1 MDSNTAFDVFTQIA
15 QARGHSKLRFLTP
28 DLKDYLIAAYDPY
41 TRYYM
46 KKIEF
51 SNPASYGTQS
61 FTLETWGILDELSN
75 RTLTGNA
82 AQRVVDAH
90 IKQLAPKSGKL
101 FIRILNKDLRMGLG
115 VKSINKAIPKLIPT
129 HNVMLAKLFEI
140 NRVKFP
146 CFGSPK
152 IDGVRALFK
161 RGEFYSRN
169 GHIYQGLDTLK
180 AHVRDLFGKAF
191 EDIPVLDGEL
201 TVTGENFQKGSGLI
215 RNKDEVMCAH
225 FSIFEL
231 PELKSPFTS
240 RLIQMAD
247 LHGITPAVTPVEHT
261 KMLNMDDIMTFYW
274 ACRSIGFE
282 GAVIKPFD
290 YDYVGS
296 RSYRWMKM
304 KNELSADVKV
314 VAVEEGTGK
323 YIGQMGKIVVDF
335 NGVKVKVGTGFSDA
349 ERELYYTQPNLVI
362 SKMTEILYMEKTP
375 DGSMRHPRFLRLR
388 PDKD

>member
-1 MDSNTAFDVFTQIA
+1 
-15 QARGHSKLRFLTP
+15 
-28 DLKDYLIAAYDPY
+28 
-41 TRYYM
+41 
-46 KKIEF
+46 
-51 SNPASYGTQS
+51 
-61 FTLETWGILDELSN
+61 
-75 RTLTGNA
+75 
-82 AQRVVDAH
+82 
-90 IKQLAPKSGKL
+90 
-101 FIRILNKDLRMGLG
+101 
-115 VKSINKAIPKLIPT
+115 
-129 HNVMLAKLFEI
+129 
-140 NRVKFP
+140 
-146 CFGSPK
+146 
-152 IDGVRALFK
+152 
-161 RGEFYSRN
+161 
-169 GHIYQGLDTLK
+169 
-180 AHVRDLFGKAF
+180 
-191 EDIPVLDGEL
+191 
-201 TVTGENFQKGSGLI
+201 
-215 RNKDEVMCAH
+215 
-225 FSIFEL
+225 
-231 PELKSPFTS
+231 
-240 RLIQMAD
+240 
-247 LHGITPAVTPVEHT
+247 
-261 KMLNMDDIMTFYW
+261 MTFYW